1 MSKYW
6 EEEVEMYS
14 PEEMEEYYASRE
26 DETVERDLD
35 RRYDHGPND
44 NI

>member
-14 PEEMEEYYASRE
+14 PEEMEEYYNIRE
-26 DETVERDLD
+26 DETIERDLD
-35 RRYDHGPND
+35 RREK
-44 NI
+44 

>member
-6 EEEVEMYS
+6 EEEVEMRS
-14 PEEMEEYYASRE
+14 PEELDECYNSRE
-26 DETVERDLD
+26 DETVEHDLD
-35 RRYDHGPND
+35 RRNDHVSND

>member
-14 PEEMEEYYASRE
+14 PEELDEYYASQE
-26 DETVERDLD
+26 DETIERDLD
-35 RRYDHGPND
+35 RREK
-44 NI
+44 